1 MFMVKTT
8 INLDEEIYTEIVK
21 ESIEKYGSTKNISK
35 IINQRLRNKKA
46 DARKS
51 GKRIVFKVIR
61 NRIIKSL
68 RKLENEPESGK
79 PLTSI
84 LTGLWS
90 MRIGDYW
97 GNLSNKEQR
106 AYSFSYQDWT

>member
-8 INLDEEIYTEIVK
+8 INLDEEIYAEIVK

-51 GKRIVFKVIR
+51 GKRIVFNVREDLASLNADNEIR
-61 NRIIKSL
+61 KGW
-68 RKLENEPESGK
+68 EESSK
-79 PLTSI
+79 
-84 LTGLWS
+84 
-90 MRIGDYW
+90 
-97 GNLSNKEQR
+97 
-106 AYSFSYQDWT
+106 

>member
-1 MFMVKTT
+1 MVKTT

-51 GKRIVFKVIR
+51 GKRIVFKVREDLASLNVDNEIR
-61 NRIIKSL
+61 KGWEGSS
-68 RKLENEPESGK
+68 K
-79 PLTSI
+79 
-84 LTGLWS
+84 
-90 MRIGDYW
+90 
-97 GNLSNKEQR
+97 
-106 AYSFSYQDWT
+106 